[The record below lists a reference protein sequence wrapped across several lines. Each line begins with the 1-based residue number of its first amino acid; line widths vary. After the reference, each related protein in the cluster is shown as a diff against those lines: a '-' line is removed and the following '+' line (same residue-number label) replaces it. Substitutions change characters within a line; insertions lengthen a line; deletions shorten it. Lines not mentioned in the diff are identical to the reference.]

1 MLSIVAATMP
11 VRKTVYGG
19 RRRQKVVKPVVVSD
33 EESAE
38 DESVTRCVCGE
49 SRTFHNYIQHYW
61 YWSKIIDSAGL
72 MVCCD
77 ECEVWQHCECMGL
90 DEEEIPDQ
98 YFCELCK
105 PFDHVEVKG
114 YDK

>member
-1 MLSIVAATMP
+1 
-11 VRKTVYGG
+11 
-19 RRRQKVVKPVVVSD
+19 
-33 EESAE
+33 
-38 DESVTRCVCGE
+38 
-49 SRTFHNYIQHYW
+49 
-61 YWSKIIDSAGL
+61 

-90 DEEEIPDQ
+90 EEQDIPDQ

-105 PFDHVEVKG
+105 PCNHIEIKG